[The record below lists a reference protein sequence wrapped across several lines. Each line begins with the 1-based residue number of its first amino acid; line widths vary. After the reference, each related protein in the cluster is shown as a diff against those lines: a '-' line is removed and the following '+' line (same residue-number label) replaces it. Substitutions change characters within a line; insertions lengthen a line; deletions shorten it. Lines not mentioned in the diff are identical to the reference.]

1 MTSDTEQVLHGLMV
15 QVLGGAQDRYQDL
28 LKRIAILIRAY
39 LRRKLTRAEEV
50 EELVQE
56 VLLAVHLKRHTYDV
70 NQPVTTWLHAIARYK
85 LIDHWRRQGRR
96 QTVGEDDAFLENVE
110 GPSSVRAYE
119 VQRDVSVILEQLPQ
133 KQRDIVQ
140 MIKLEGLS
148 VSEVAMKMNMSESA
162 VKVTTH
168 RAIKAI
174 GKWLGVHA

>member
-28 LKRIAILIRAY
+28 LKRIAVLIRAY

-50 EELVQE
+50 EDLVQE

-70 NQPVTTWLHAIARYK
+70 NQPVTAWLHAIARYK

-96 QTVGEDDAFLENVE
+96 QSVGEDDAFLENVE
-110 GPSSVRAYE
+110 GPSSVKAYE

-168 RAIKAI
+168 RAIKAM